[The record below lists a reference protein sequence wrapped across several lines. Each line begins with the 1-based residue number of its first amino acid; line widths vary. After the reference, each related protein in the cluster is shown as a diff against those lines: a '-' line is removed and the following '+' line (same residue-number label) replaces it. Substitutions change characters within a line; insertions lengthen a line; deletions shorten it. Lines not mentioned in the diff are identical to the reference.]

1 MTKRVQILDR
11 VFNIQ
16 YKITLK
22 YPTGIYAK
30 LKQTHIKPTEL
41 LTLTLMRCLLT
52 HFVKV
57 FFCTLSRSS
66 EGDKNKR
73 ERREVNYIIQIQH
86 GCCTRRDYPTNL
98 CRWCGHTDTHKHIQ
112 LRVAKQCTKHPPQ
125 RRWWCWICELQFD
138 RVSVEKWCSFLS
150 LTHTFTLSRFS
161 SCLYWITPS

>member
-22 YPTGIYAK
+22 YLTGIYAK

-125 RRWWCWICELQFD
+125 RHWMLMLD
-138 RVSVEKWCSFLS
+138 L
-150 LTHTFTLSRFS
+150 
-161 SCLYWITPS
+161 WITIWQGVCGKVMLFLVSHTHIYT